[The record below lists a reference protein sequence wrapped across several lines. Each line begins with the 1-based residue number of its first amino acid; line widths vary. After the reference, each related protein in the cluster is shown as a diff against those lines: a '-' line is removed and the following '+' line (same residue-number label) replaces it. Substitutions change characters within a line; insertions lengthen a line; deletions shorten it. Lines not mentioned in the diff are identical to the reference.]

1 MWIITGVL
9 LGLVGL
15 GTFIGFHSGPHTHVL
30 AGAIGLAAAGCLAYM
45 VATRPGPVLWSL
57 LGADLIIGTGIGVL
71 GWKGMTHRPEDTG
84 ENRSSSLEGE
94 HGIAVSQLAPEGIV
108 RVRGELWSAVSING
122 TVPAST
128 SVQVVRAGGVRVEVW
143 GEDAQMKP
151 PPGLFELRENAA
163 MEGFQ

>member
-15 GTFIGFHSGPHTHVL
+15 ATFIGFHSGPHTHVL
-30 AGAIGLAAAGCLAYM
+30 AGAVGLAAAGCLAYM

-71 GWKGMTHRPEDTG
+71 GWNGLTHRPEDMG
-84 ENRSSSLEGE
+84 DNRSSSLEGE
-94 HGIAVSQLAPEGIV
+94 RDTSMSQFAPEGIV
-108 RVRGELWSAVSING
+108 RVRGELWSAISVNG
-122 TVPAST
+122 TVPASPP
-128 SVQVVRAGGVRVEVW
+128 VQVVRAAGVRVEVW
-143 GEDAQMKP
+143 GEDAEMKSP
-151 PPGLFELRENAA
+151 VGLFELREDDA

>member
-15 GTFIGFHSGPHTHVL
+15 ATFIGFHSGPHTHVL

-45 VATRPGPVLWSL
+45 VAIRPGPVLWSL

-71 GWKGMTHRPEDTG
+71 GWKGLTHRPADTG
-84 ENRSSSLEGE
+84 GNFSSSLEGE
-94 HGIAVSQLAPEGIV
+94 HGIAMSQLAPEGIV

-122 TVPAST
+122 TVPVST
-128 SVQVVRAGGVRVEVW
+128 PVHVVRAAGVRVEVW
-143 GEDAQMKP
+143 GDDAQMKSSV
-151 PPGLFELRENAA
+151 GLFELSEDTT
-163 MEGFQ
+163 MEGFE